1 MTTILKT
8 TAFLFVLAY
17 ILTAC
22 AKNDDFITPTTECI
36 EPSVVANKTIDA
48 LYNKISEGKE
58 VQYYKADEIT
68 SGIVISSDQGGNFY
82 QQLIIV
88 DEKTQTPLTI
98 KVDVKGGYALYPVGS
113 KVYLDLNGLYV
124 QNNYGMM
131 TFGGG
136 IYTAAS
142 GNKYPDIIT
151 AGKLKTT
158 IYKSCTTLSEK
169 DFNPFINKVTIP
181 QLLEDKKLIG
191 KLIRVNNIQFDR
203 SIVGEPYYAE
213 DAPTNDRQGYT
224 LRMMH
229 DPEGNSLQVRTG
241 QYTNGLKDEIIPNE
255 SGSIT
260 GIISEF
266 QGVLQFYPRTIHDM
280 DLTLEPFE
288 SVIQPPTTNPTPGG
302 KEGINS
308 DGINQNTPNYVANF
322 NNWPSFIKTTNKLG
336 LQRYATQAPGKGKD
350 GKTALHIKGT
360 PTANDYVFIVEN
372 QTVNPKAKN
381 ISMYVKG
388 NTEKSLS
395 FNLYREDGTYAVFN
409 LASDE
414 VIKSKEKPSYNYS
427 LRLQPTTRTNASN
440 KSNGYNDY
448 ASATI
453 ATNEWIK
460 ITLDLTKVDYN
471 TSGKGNLFALKV
483 GSKAAYDLLISEIV
497 FDDEDWQDNE
507 IDQPE
512 KPIDTEKP
520 LPTLPHN
527 HQITQEQVYLNLINE
542 IEAKKT
548 INSKW
553 ISKSIAQLT
562 TSTDAVNIIKVAYD
576 KTNTILFTTKGAE
589 KLKNKKQLSFFIR
602 GKSTSRAINIDLIT
616 KNGDKIIYKL
626 FSPED
631 GENIVIIEQLKNTNN
646 YNHFNINTQGEWL
659 KVTIDINGIETAID
673 KDVLT
678 IRLGGT
684 SKAVP
689 INKWELEISSFFFE

>member
-48 LYNKISEGKE
+48 LYSKISEGKE
-58 VQYYKADEIT
+58 VQFYKADEIT

-98 KVDVKGGYALYPVGS
+98 KVDVKGGYALYPIGS
-113 KVYLDLNGLYV
+113 KVYIDLNGLYV

-151 AGKLKTT
+151 TGKLKTT
-158 IYKSCTTLSEK
+158 ISKSCTTLSEK
-169 DFNPFINKVTIP
+169 DFNPFINEVTIP

-191 KLIRVNNIQFDR
+191 KLIRINNIQFDR

-308 DGINQNTPNYVANF
+308 DGINQNSPNYVANF
-322 NNWPSFIKTTNKLG
+322 NNWSSFIKTTNKLG

-372 QTVNPKAKN
+372 QTVNPKAKH

-395 FNLYREDGTYAVFN
+395 FNVYREDGTYAVFN

-414 VIKSKEKPSYNYS
+414 VIKSKEKPFYNHN
-427 LRLQPTTRTNASN
+427 LKLLPTSRTNAAN

-448 ASATI
+448 VSAMI
-453 ATNEWIK
+453 AAPDWIK
-460 ITLDLTKVDYN
+460 ITLDLTNVDYN
-471 TSGKGNLFALKV
+471 KSGKGNIFALKV
-483 GSKAAYDLLISEIV
+483 GSKAAYDLLINEIV
-497 FDDEDWQDNE
+497 FDDEE
-507 IDQPE
+507 LEEEIIDQPQD
-512 KPIDTEKP
+512 PIHNDNH
-520 LPTLPHN
+520 LPTLPN
-527 HQITQEQVYLNLINE
+527 NYQVTEEQVYLNLISE
-542 IEAKKT
+542 KEAKKT

-553 ISKSIAQLT
+553 LSKSIAQLT
-562 TSTDAVNIIKVAYD
+562 TSTDAIHTIKVDYE
-576 KTNTILFTTKGAE
+576 KSNTILFTTTGSQ
-589 KLKNKKQLSFFIR
+589 KLKYKQHLSFFIR
-602 GKSTSRAINIDLIT
+602 GKSTTRAMNIDLIT
-616 KNGDKIIYKL
+616 KDGDKRLYKL
-626 FSPED
+626 YSPED
-631 GENIVIIEQLKNTNN
+631 GENIIIIEQLKGTNN
-646 YNHFNINTQGEWL
+646 YNHFNIDTQGKWL
-659 KVTIDINGIETAID
+659 KVSIDISEIETTTN
-673 KDVLT
+673 KDVITL
-678 IRLGGT
+678 RLGGT
-684 SKAVP
+684 SKSVP
-689 INKWELEISSFFFE
+689 INKWDLEISSFFLE